1 MINNYQVDR
10 RYASPS
16 LAGPVTGRKLAAKVV
31 TVMAGTKGLPPS
43 RDVLLAAHLGIP
55 ESHQPDLAILLGK
68 DSRFLRGSWGGLWF
82 IVS

>member
-10 RYASPS
+10 RYPSPS

-43 RDVLLAAHLGIP
+43 RDVLLDAHLGIP
-55 ESHQPDLAILLGK
+55 EAHQPDLAILLGK
-68 DSRFLRGSWGGLWF
+68 DSRLLRTSRGGLGLV
-82 IVS
+82 IS